1 MIQPAGRSII
11 VIEASKSNRWSVDS
25 LYCNSQVPLEL
36 FLILPHDEYLESA
49 IRLKAPSSK
58 ERDHGCAL
66 LALAINWYHSRLVL
80 PHGFKLHRRI
90 CFSITMSLYLHPALM
105 CPNAVG
111 QPRAGKVVVLVLT
124 GHLDLAPSTQ
134 LQFDSMWKQA

>member
-1 MIQPAGRSII
+1 MSIWNQLY
-11 VIEASKSNRWSVDS
+11 ASKPRRQRNGITAARYW
-25 LYCNSQVPLEL
+25 LLQ
-36 FLILPHDEYLESA
+36 LIG
-49 IRLKAPSSK
+49 I
-58 ERDHGCAL
+58 
-66 LALAINWYHSRLVL
+66 
-80 PHGFKLHRRI
+80 KLHRRI